1 VPTLVIIRG
10 QVHPNR
16 LKNGRSRFASLFG
29 PGRWKI
35 EYTVR
40 NDIGEHVD
48 MGSSKAERDGRFA
61 LTVEARPPGTVE
73 VRVKGGAAYLDD
85 YCTVEL
91 FSKDDVV
98 HLPRRLYPK

>member
-1 VPTLVIIRG
+1 LIIIRG

-16 LKNGRSRFASLFG
+16 LKNGRNRFASLFG

-40 NDIGEHVD
+40 NPVGEHVD
-48 MGSSKAERDGRFA
+48 SGSSKAERNGCFA
-61 LTVEARPPGTVE
+61 LNVDAQAPGSVE

-91 FSKDDVV
+91 LSNNDIVN
-98 HLPRRLYPK
+98 LPRRLYPK